1 MTELERARDD
11 LLASIGA
18 ALVQL
23 NVGGANERDLCA
35 KLEAFEATR
44 AKQLDAD
51 CNSKI
56 APPEYC
62 AGCSTGYSMAKA
74 VCRDCVVAQAK
85 RPVAAKA
92 EADKE

>member
-23 NVGGANERDLCA
+23 NVGEANERDLCA

-44 AKQLDAD
+44 AKQHDEDRNGATGKAD
-51 CNSKI
+51 CGV
-56 APPEYC
+56 APPPEHC
-62 AGCSTGYSMAKA
+62 QGCSTGFSLAKA
-74 VCRDCVVAQAK
+74 ICCECIEAQKGQANS
-85 RPVAAKA
+85 
-92 EADKE
+92 